1 MELGVN
7 VSADSDQIKR
17 AYKKQS
23 VRFHPDKH
31 QGECQ
36 NAKDGKD
43 ALGNKLSFYQYKFNQ
58 IKMSYDFLQ
67 NRDKR
72 SKLK

>member
-1 MELGVN
+1 MQGSTKDEERDGGSGGSEKLQDSHDQLCNHFAELGLN

-31 QGECQ
+31 
-36 NAKDGKD
+36 
-43 ALGNKLSFYQYKFNQ
+43 
-58 IKMSYDFLQ
+58 
-67 NRDKR
+67 
-72 SKLK
+72 